1 LSVLNE
7 EDSCI
12 DAEPPWLKMRL
23 QDATV
28 LVNFGVGKSS
38 TLALAFIAALSALA
52 LAESQ
57 SKQIGT
63 C

>member
-1 LSVLNE
+1 LSVFNE
-7 EDSCI
+7 EDSFI
-12 DAEPPWLKMRL
+12 DAEWPWLKMRL

-38 TLALAFIAALSALA
+38 TLALAFIAALLA